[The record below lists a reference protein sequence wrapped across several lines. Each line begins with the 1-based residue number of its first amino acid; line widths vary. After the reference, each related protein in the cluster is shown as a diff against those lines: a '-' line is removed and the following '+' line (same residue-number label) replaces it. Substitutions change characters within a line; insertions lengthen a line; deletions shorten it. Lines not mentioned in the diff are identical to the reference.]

1 MRTALRRPLNSP
13 QAQPLKGEQPM
24 NTNTASEYRNL
35 PLAVLTES
43 VTNPRRIFEDSAL
56 KELAESIRS
65 QGVLSPLLV
74 RPLTDQSFEIVAGAR
89 RYRAAQMAEAPTVP
103 VRIVNLTDAE
113 ALEAQLIENL
123 QRRDVHPLEEAQGF
137 KALLNLEEPKYSI
150 EQIAAK
156 VGKSPAYCAAR
167 VRLTELAA
175 PVVEAFYAEEI
186 GVGHA
191 LLLAKLQPA
200 QQEQALANCFR
211 EEWNGAGAK
220 AKRILLPVRHLQ
232 QWIEHNVL
240 LLLKQAPFNKRDPQ
254 LVPAAGS
261 CVECPKRTGHNKLLF
276 ADVSGNTDACTDPNC
291 YAAKLD
297 AHVKAKVAAKPELVQ
312 ISTAYK
318 QQPEGEK
325 TIPRNKYVEIRE
337 EKPDTPEKAKW
348 PEFKTCKYT
357 TEAIVSDGIEKGE
370 LRKVCTEPTCPVHHP
385 KKQMPKAD
393 VSFKAEQEKRRRE
406 EALANA
412 TGLRVLSAIVEAVP
426 VRLMKRDLL
435 FVVERLAA
443 FLDERRLAIVLR
455 QTGIGKAKSAADS
468 PVKMLAAFIRKSEES
483 VLGRLLVEIVILHSA
498 NSVNDSGK
506 LLKEAANF
514 YKVDVDA
521 ITSKVKQEFA
531 AKEKASTAKK
541 AAPKP
546 AAEVEKK
553 PKAA

>member
-1 MRTALRRPLNSP
+1 M
-13 QAQPLKGEQPM
+13 
-24 NTNTASEYRNL
+24 
-35 PLAVLTES
+35 
-43 VTNPRRIFEDSAL
+43 
-56 KELAESIRS
+56 
-65 QGVLSPLLV
+65 
-74 RPLTDQSFEIVAGAR
+74 
-89 RYRAAQMAEAPTVP
+89 
-103 VRIVNLTDAE
+103 
-113 ALEAQLIENL
+113 
-123 QRRDVHPLEEAQGF
+123 
-137 KALLNLEEPKYSI
+137 
-150 EQIAAK
+150 
-156 VGKSPAYCAAR
+156 
-167 VRLTELAA
+167 
-175 PVVEAFYAEEI
+175 VEAFYAEEI

-261 CVECPKRTGHNKLLF
+261 CVDCPKRTGHNKLLF
-276 ADVSGNTDACTDPNC
+276 ADVSGNSDACTDPNC

-357 TEAIVSDGIEKGE
+357 TEAIVSDGIDKGE

-385 KKQMPKAD
+385 KKQTPKAD
-393 VSFKAEQEKRRRE
+393 ASFKAEQEKRRRE

-412 TGLRVLSAIVEAVP
+412 TGIRVLQSIVAAVP

-435 FVVERLAA
+435 FVAEQLLPLLDEKRLEMVARNRSIKAKEGESVGQAANRFRPQGRRRHNRQADCRSCDSALRQITGRRRQGSPRRRPGLRGRYRRRGPQGQAGVRREGEGEEGHEAGAEASGEGKASRLANRESLDLPSGRSIFWSRPSSHPESCSRIRESAMFCPPDGLA
-443 FLDERRLAIVLR
+443 FVSR
-455 QTGIGKAKSAADS
+455 
-468 PVKMLAAFIRKSEES
+468 
-483 VLGRLLVEIVILHSA
+483 
-498 NSVNDSGK
+498 
-506 LLKEAANF
+506 
-514 YKVDVDA
+514 VDVHRTLSGPHTIKAVIQGHTDA
-521 ITSKVKQEFA
+521 
-531 AKEKASTAKK
+531 
-541 AAPKP
+541 
-546 AAEVEKK
+546 
-553 PKAA
+553 

>member
-1 MRTALRRPLNSP
+1 
-13 QAQPLKGEQPM
+13 
-24 NTNTASEYRNL
+24 
-35 PLAVLTES
+35 LTE
-43 VTNPRRIFEDSAL
+43 F
-56 KELAESIRS
+56 
-65 QGVLSPLLV
+65 
-74 RPLTDQSFEIVAGAR
+74 
-89 RYRAAQMAEAPTVP
+89 
-103 VRIVNLTDAE
+103 
-113 ALEAQLIENL
+113 
-123 QRRDVHPLEEAQGF
+123 
-137 KALLNLEEPKYSI
+137 
-150 EQIAAK
+150 
-156 VGKSPAYCAAR
+156 
-167 VRLTELAA
+167 AA

-200 QQEQALANCFR
+200 QQERARANCFR

-276 ADVSGNTDACTDPNC
+276 ADVCGNSDACTDPNC

-297 AHVKAKVAAKPELVQ
+297 AHLKAKVAAKPELVQ

-385 KKQMPKAD
+385 KKLTPKAD
-393 VSFKAEQEKRRRE
+393 ASFKAEQEKRRHE

-412 TGLRVLSAIVEAVP
+412 TGIRVLQSIVAAVP
-426 VRLMKRDLL
+426 VRLMKRDLIFIAEQL
-435 FVVERLAA
+435 LPLLEEKRLEMVA
-443 FLDERRLAIVLR
+443 RNRSI
-455 QTGIGKAKSAADS
+455 KAKGGE
-468 PVKMLAAFIRKSEES
+468 PAF
-483 VLGRLLVEIVILHSA
+483 
-498 NSVNDSGK
+498 K
-506 LLKEAANF
+506 LLTAF
-514 YKVDVDA
+514 VR
-521 ITSKVKQEFA
+521 
-531 AKEKASTAKK
+531 KADEGTHLRPGSD
-541 AAPKP
+541 PKP
-546 AAEVEKK
+546 VAENGHPPSLVT
-553 PKAA
+553 PWRNGGIRLHVQGR

>member
-1 MRTALRRPLNSP
+1 
-13 QAQPLKGEQPM
+13 M
-24 NTNTASEYRNL
+24 NTNTATEYRNL
-35 PLAVLTES
+35 PLAALAES
-43 VTNPRRIFEDSAL
+43 TSNPRRAFSDAAL

-74 RPLTDQSFEIVAGAR
+74 RPRADQGFEIIAGAR
-89 RYRAAQMAEAPTVP
+89 RYRAAQMAEIATVP

-113 ALEAQLIENL
+113 AMEAALVENL
-123 QRRDVHPLEEAQGF
+123 IRADVHPLEEASGLR
-137 KALLNLEEPKYSI
+137 ALLMLEEPKYSI
-150 EQIAAK
+150 EQLAAK
-156 VGKSPAYCAAR
+156 IGKSPSYIASR
-167 VRLTELAA
+167 IRLIELSA
-175 PVVEAFYAEEI
+175 PIVDAFYAEEI

-191 LLLAKLQPA
+191 LLLAKLQPT

-211 EEWNGAGAK
+211 EEWNGGGGK

-232 QWIEHNVL
+232 QWIEQNVL
-240 LLLKQAPFNKRDPQ
+240 LLLKQAPFNKRDAQ

-261 CVECPKRTGHNKLLF
+261 CMDCPKRTGHNKLLF
-276 ADVSGNTDACTDPNC
+276 ADVSGNSDACSDPIC
-291 YAAKLD
+291 YSAKLE

-318 QQPEGEK
+318 QPQEGEK

-357 TEAIVSDGIEKGE
+357 TDAIVSEGIDKGE

-385 KKQMPKAD
+385 KKQAPKTDA
-393 VSFKAEQEKRRRE
+393 SFKAEQEKRRRE

-435 FVVERLAA
+435 FVIERLAA
-443 FLDERRLAIVLR
+443 LLDERRLAIVLR
-455 QTGIGKAKSAADS
+455 QNGIGKAKSAADS
-468 PVKMLAAFIRKSEES
+468 PAKMLAAFIRKSEES

-498 NSVNDSGK
+498 GSVNDSGK
-506 LLKEAANF
+506 LLNEAADF
-514 YKVDVDA
+514 YKVDVNA
-521 ITSKVKQEFA
+521 ITTKVKQEFA
-531 AKEKASTAKK
+531 AKEKGMVSKKGSAKSAS
-541 AAPKP
+541 KP
-546 AAEVEKK
+546 AKR
-553 PKAA
+553 AAA